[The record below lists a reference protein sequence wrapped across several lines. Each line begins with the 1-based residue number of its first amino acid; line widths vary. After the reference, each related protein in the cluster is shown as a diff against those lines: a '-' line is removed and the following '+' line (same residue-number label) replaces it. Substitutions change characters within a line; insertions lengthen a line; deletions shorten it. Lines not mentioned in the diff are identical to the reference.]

1 MLYDAEKKQEML
13 DTLNARVS
21 SIVDICISLSNEGY
35 IPNKNK
41 SIKLSLCSVVIDNIT
56 NITYFDESYRDKFE
70 SLYNSVISL

>member
-1 MLYDAEKKQEML
+1 MLYDVEKKQDML

-41 SIKLSLCSVVIDNIT
+41 SIKLSLCSAVIDSTT

-70 SLYNSVISL
+70 SLYNNVISL